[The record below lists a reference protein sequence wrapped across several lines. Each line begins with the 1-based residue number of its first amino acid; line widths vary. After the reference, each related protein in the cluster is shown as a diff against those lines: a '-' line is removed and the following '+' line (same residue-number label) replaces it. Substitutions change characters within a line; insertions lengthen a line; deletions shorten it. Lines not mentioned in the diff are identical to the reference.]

1 MTGPKRVDPDLQR
14 RGEAVAGPRTG
25 KDMGTAVGARAAET
39 SAMVRRRA
47 DVVYSTG
54 IAQVPG
60 ATRRATGGED
70 PSVSATSREV
80 DHQGNFPDH
89 LVFFVSTLYLSC
101 MTSAA
106 TMHRFINV
114 RVTANT
120 TEILI
125 FEGVKLSS

>member
-1 MTGPKRVDPDLQR
+1 MTGPKRVDPNLQR
-14 RGEAVAGPRTG
+14 RGEAVATPRTG
-25 KDMGTAVGARAAET
+25 KGMATAVDGRAAET

-60 ATRRATGGED
+60 ATPTTTGGED
-70 PSVSATSREV
+70 PSVSGISREV
-80 DHQGNFPDH
+80 DHQGNFVNN
-89 LVFFVSTLYLSC
+89 LVLFLSSLYISC

-114 RVTANT
+114 RVTVHT